1 MATSVIDSAKRDSR
15 ATSHVDSRKDVS
27 LREMLDQLGIEYE
40 VTTIQL
46 GSVDTE
52 KNEYQTRQHSIVDS
66 ETVDRYVM
74 SISAGAVFPEMLL
87 AVSPG
92 TRKTV
97 AKPLTPVTGRHRSVS
112 MIKAGITSTSALV
125 AYPRTDIDKAKLIT
139 LSRWDNFRN
148 GKPETVHAHYLGLA
162 GECISTAG
170 GYANGMPPRSVVND
184 IASRN
189 GLTPSQ
195 KQQLKKY
202 VSALMFQ
209 AECRTLGISRIPDSV
224 NLCSQAAAFL
234 DHDRFES
241 IAKAICANQDHKG
254 LTKIVQECSQRNLRG
269 DKAVEFLIDSTT
281 GFSQPVERMKTSDR
295 ACLQCNCLATLIGR
309 IETDLSVTCSDIEK
323 LERAMQKAIDSY
335 VAVSTKIKERA
346 CNG

>member
-1 MATSVIDSAKRDSR
+1 M
-15 ATSHVDSRKDVS
+15 KDVS
-27 LREMLDQLGIEYE
+27 LREMLDQLGVEYE
-40 VTTIQL
+40 VTTVSL
-46 GSVDTE
+46 ASVDTE
-52 KNEYQTRQHSIVDS
+52 KNEYQTRQHSIVDG

-74 SISAGAVFPEMLL
+74 SISAGAIFPEMLF

-92 TRKTV
+92 TRKS
-97 AKPLTPVTGRHRSVS
+97 AARPLTPVTGRHRSVS
-112 MIKAGITSTSALV
+112 LVKAGVESTTALV
-125 AYPRTDIDKAKLIT
+125 AYPSTDTQKAKLIT

-148 GKPETVHAHYLGLA
+148 GKPETVHAHYMGLA

-170 GYANGMPPRSVVND
+170 GYANGMPPRNVVND

-189 GLTPSQ
+189 GLTQSQ
-195 KQQLKKY
+195 KQQLKRY

-209 AECRTLGISRIPDSV
+209 AECRTLGISRIPDNV

-254 LTKIVQECSQRNLRG
+254 LTKIVHECSQRNLRG
-269 DKAVEFLIDSTT
+269 EKAVEFLLDSTA
-281 GFSQPVERMKTSDR
+281 GFSQPVHRMKTSDR
-295 ACLQCNCLATLIGR
+295 ACLQCNTLAALIVR
-309 IETDLSVTCSDIEK
+309 METDLSVTCADVEK